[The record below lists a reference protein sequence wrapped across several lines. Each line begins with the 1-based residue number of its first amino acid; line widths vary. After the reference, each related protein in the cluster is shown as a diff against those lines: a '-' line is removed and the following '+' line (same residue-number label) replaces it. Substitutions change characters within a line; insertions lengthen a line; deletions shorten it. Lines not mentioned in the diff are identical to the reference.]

1 MERGVRRRLDA
12 LIALVSLLLGIVLT
26 VIVFSDRIGG
36 LVIVGSVFVG
46 VFIGVLALWYAE
58 G

>member
-36 LVIVGSVFVG
+36 LVIVGSFFAG

>member
-12 LIALVSLLLGIVLT
+12 LIALVSLLLGIVIT
-26 VIVFSDRIGG
+26 VIFFSERIGG
-36 LVIVGSVFVG
+36 FVLVESFFAG
-46 VFIGVLALWYAE
+46 VLIGILALWYVE